1 MRGYTIDKTRKK
13 RVGGF
18 FQLSPLQRK
27 KKEFLSTNEEMGLEG
42 TRILKLSVAIS
53 RDTTTSLD

>member
-13 RVGGF
+13 REGGF

-27 KKEFLSTNEEMGLEG
+27 KEFLSRNEEMGLEG

>member
-13 RVGGF
+13 KGGGI
-18 FQLSPLQRK
+18 LSTLSSSKK
-27 KKEFLSTNEEMGLEG
+27 KKEFLSRNEEMGLEG